1 MKNTEEL
8 LREEY
13 IKKLESFKFSNKSKL
28 YNLYKEPK
36 HTPVLGKIVLY
47 QTTIMI
53 LFLML
58 AISATAV
65 GLTLHELVAQRTDGL
80 NITDEKRDEMVKNLE
95 EWGITPE
102 DFSSNLMEIKSNKY
116 GETYG
121 NAFDGVDLIAV
132 ITNYDGK
139 EVTGYIY
146 RDDYDKLS
154 NVDSIMTQATQE
166 DIDERVDFEKARQE
180 GKVRNWIYVYDSDG
194 VNIIG
199 KYIFEYRKLFQDDPF
214 LSAEENDKA
223 FQEYLSELQPSDF
236 KYGFVTNEE
245 LERDDISKY
254 LINGSDSKQY
264 KVFSQNRIN
273 TKTEGNQ

>member
-28 YNLYKEPK
+28 YNLYEEPK

-121 NAFDGVDLIAV
+121 NAFDGVNLIAV

-236 KYGFVTNEE
+236 KYGFITNEE